1 MTDKSKKD
9 QSKVVP
15 QVKYRQVS
23 PLTKKFIRFK
33 NSEGKKMKAKVKS
46 FSEAE
51 IEDVHLIKIAPMFY
65 FSLDSNKVLMI
76 PFSIKFTPEEFL
88 KQTGAQAVNF
98 KEIIETVNMIEKV
111 DSGETKKE

>member
-9 QSKVVP
+9 QSKFAP

-46 FSEAE
+46 FTEAE

-65 FSLDSNKVLMI
+65 FSLDSNKILMI
-76 PFSIKFTPEEFL
+76 PFSVKFTPEEYL

-98 KEIIETVNMIEKV
+98 KELVDTINMIEKI
-111 DSGETKKE
+111 DSGKTQKE